1 MSWFKL
7 DFMESI
13 VGVFE
18 SLATARRAADAL
30 VAAGVQPKYITVL
43 APGSPAEVWDRVPQS
58 GTEQPGMG
66 EAVGGMLGGAVG
78 VAAGAPLGAALAS
91 LLLPGVGPVVAI
103 GIAAAAILGAG
114 GVAAGAAAGKRLEDH
129 LFTGLPE
136 DEVFFYEDALRRG
149 RAVLIAFT
157 EDEKHQARVHYL
169 LQESGA
175 ESLDAARE
183 GWWLGLRNAEQQHCQ
198 GDGADFEGDEHSYRD
213 GFEAAL
219 RPSMRGKT
227 YEEALELLR
236 QHYPDAS
243 DTLFRRGY
251 ERGRTHFNNLAN

>member
-1 MSWFKL
+1 MK
-7 DFMESI
+7 SI

-18 SLATARRAADAL
+18 SFSTARLAAKSL
-30 VAAGVQPKYITVL
+30 LEAGIQPEYVTVL
-43 APGSPAEVWDRVPQS
+43 APGSPEAAWDRVPMS

-66 EAVGGMLGGAVG
+66 EAVGGMVGGAVG

-91 LLLPGVGPVVAI
+91 LLLPGVGPVVAV

-114 GVAAGAAAGKRLEDH
+114 GAVAGAAAGKGLEDH

-149 RAVLIAFT
+149 HAVIIAFT
-157 EDEKHQARVHYL
+157 EDDEQQEAVRRL

-183 GWWLGLRNAEQQHCQ
+183 SWWLGLRRAEQQHYQ
-198 GDGADFEGDEHSYRD
+198 AAGDDFQRDERCYRH

-219 RPSMRGKT
+219 RPSMRGKP
-227 YEEALELLR
+227 YEEVVELLR
-236 QHYPDAS
+236 EHYPDAS

-251 ERGRTHFNNLAN
+251 ERGQVHFNSLPKHP